1 MAKSPARNGGKRPAV
16 TELPKITV
24 HSDTRDIL
32 AHAIKERET
41 DDYFIVDV
49 DAHVMETAFWS
60 ELTDRIDNDVYRQ
73 MAKAFSDRGGS
84 PPGLLNATPG
94 MLYQDVFG
102 RIPHQQRLAEAVP
115 AGRTHAQ
122 VTLVQRAM
130 DAMGIDY
137 MVVFPTPMLVL
148 GMHPQP
154 EIEVAL
160 GNAFNRWLVE
170 EILPQEP
177 RIKAMLYL
185 PFNHPEAC
193 IEVVERYGDTPG
205 VIGFTVTSTRFRP
218 VHHDSYMPLY
228 AAIEATGKPFALPFR
243 LPLGRPVDAAVQSLP
258 VDARPVVRAFQPGAS
273 HQLAGQRAARAVPAA
288 EGDLDRERARL
299 GAVPHAAARFR
310 IHDAVVR
317 GAAAASGRR
326 ASTSARC
333 IFTSQPLERSN
344 MKLTEATFE
353 AINADTQLLFASD
366 WPHWDFDLPSSITTL
381 PFLDAQAKRNILG
394 LNAARLFN
402 LEVPTQ
408 QARQE
413 ARRRPSA
420 CRFRHDGD
428 ALEVA
433 GRAAAPGAPR
443 AKPATP
449 ATTTV
454 DAGVRVCRLGAG
466 ALARGDPD
474 ADPRSVAASG
484 AGRGGDASMPPKR
497 SGAAAPS
504 SRFGDDAVT
513 ATETVVAVCAM
524 IRAAD
529 LSPFDVAMWFNRLPG

>member
-1 MAKSPARNGGKRPAV
+1 MAKSPARNGGTHAPQV

-73 MAKAFSDRGGS
+73 MAKAFRDRGGS

-148 GMHPQP
+148 GMHPQA

-193 IEVVERYGDTPG
+193 VEVVERYGDTPG
-205 VIGFTVTSTRFRP
+205 VIGFTVTSTRFKP
-218 VHHDSYMPLY
+218 VHDDAYMPLY
-228 AAIEATGKPFALPFR
+228 AAIEATGKPFGFHSGFHWGDQSMQQCNRFLSMHALSFVHFNLVHLTNWLVNGLPERFPRLKVIWIESGLAWVPFVMQR
-243 LPLGRPVDAAVQSLP
+243 LDSEYMMRTSECPLLKRKPSEYMQ
-258 VDARPVVRAFQPGAS
+258 
-273 HQLAGQRAARAVPAA
+273 
-288 EGDLDRERARL
+288 EMYY
-299 GAVPHAAARFR
+299 
-310 IHDAVVR
+310 
-317 GAAAASGRR
+317 
-326 ASTSARC
+326 
-333 IFTSQPLERSN
+333 TSQPLERSN
-344 MKLTEATFE
+344 MKLTQATFE
-353 AINADTQLLFASD
+353 AIKADTQLLYASD
-366 WPHWDFDLPSSITTL
+366 WPHWDFDAPSSITKL
-381 PFLDAQAKRNILG
+381 PFLNEQAKRNILG
-394 LNAARLFN
+394 LSAARLFD
-402 LEVPTQ
+402 LEVPPAKSGKKAPPQ
-408 QARQE
+408 
-413 ARRRPSA
+413 P
-420 CRFRHDGD
+420 
-428 ALEVA
+428 V
-433 GRAAAPGAPR
+433 AAPA
-443 AKPATP
+443 
-449 ATTTV
+449 
-454 DAGVRVCRLGAG
+454 
-466 ALARGDPD
+466 
-474 ADPRSVAASG
+474 
-484 AGRGGDASMPPKR
+484 
-497 SGAAAPS
+497 
-504 SRFGDDAVT
+504 
-513 ATETVVAVCAM
+513 E
-524 IRAAD
+524 
-529 LSPFDVAMWFNRLPG
+529 